1 VIRVREATVRFGAKV
16 VFDRLSLELPD
27 GAAIAVVGP
36 SGSGKTTFLRALFGF
51 VPLEHGSIE
60 IDGTRVD
67 GASQD
72 ALRRLRLQM
81 GYVAQGHDLIDTLSV
96 ERNVLYG
103 ELGHWTL
110 ARTIRSLL
118 WLTPAER
125 AHAQTQ
131 LRPLGIEALG
141 ARRVKTLSGG
151 ERQRVAIARAMI
163 GQPRVVV
170 ADEPVASL
178 DPERAREVLA
188 LLVQGCR
195 ERNATL
201 IATLHQPDLAAAFF
215 STIVDFRRDG
225 I

>member
-1 VIRVREATVRFGAKV
+1 VIRVNEASVRFGTNV
-16 VFDRLSLELPD
+16 VFDRLSLELQD
-27 GAAIAVVGP
+27 GAAVAVVGP

-51 VPLEHGSIE
+51 VPLEQGSIE
-60 IDGTRVD
+60 IDGILVG

-72 ALRRLRLQM
+72 TLRTLRLQM
-81 GYVAQGHDLIDTLSV
+81 GYVAQGHDLIDTLSA

-103 ELGHWTL
+103 ELGRWSL
-110 ARTIRSLL
+110 ARTVRSLL
-118 WLTPAER
+118 WLTHAER
-125 AHAQTQ
+125 AQAQAQ
-131 LRPLGIEALG
+131 LQPLGIETLG
-141 ARRVKTLSGG
+141 RRRVKTLSGG

-188 LLVQGCR
+188 LLVRSCR

-201 IATLHQPDLAAAFF
+201 IATLHQPDLAVEFF
-215 STIVDFRRDG
+215 PTIVDFRRGG